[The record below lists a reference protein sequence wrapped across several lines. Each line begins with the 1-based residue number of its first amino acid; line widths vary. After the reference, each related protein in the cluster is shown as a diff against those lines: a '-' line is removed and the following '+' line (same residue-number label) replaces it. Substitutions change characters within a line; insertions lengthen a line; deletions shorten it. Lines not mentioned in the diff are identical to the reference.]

1 MKMYIVKNSQ
11 YKPLEGK
18 RIGLQAIDSGETK
31 RQKEPTTKDLILAL
45 TKRFDDFQ
53 EVVIVRFNRQDEFN
67 QYVRDV
73 FERNNLK

>member
-1 MKMYIVKNSQ
+1 MYIVKNSQ